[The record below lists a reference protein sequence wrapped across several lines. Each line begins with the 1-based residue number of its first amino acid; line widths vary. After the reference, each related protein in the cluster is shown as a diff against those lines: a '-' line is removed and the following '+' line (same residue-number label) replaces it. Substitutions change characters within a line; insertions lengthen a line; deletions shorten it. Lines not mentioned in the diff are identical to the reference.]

1 MYYRKNIKQSFT
13 VRTDTKFEFGYDENN
28 KIILIDEIFTPDC
41 SRYCLTSD
49 LKQKNVNYFDK
60 QYFRDYLNGINWDND
75 QISIPDKV
83 KESIISRY
91 SNVFGM
97 LTDE

>member
-1 MYYRKNIKQSFT
+1 MSKGLTLI
-13 VRTDTKFEFGYDENN
+13 DTKFEFGYDENK

-41 SRYCLTSD
+41 SRYCLTRD

-60 QYFRDYLNGINWDND
+60 QYFRDYLKSIKWDND

-91 SNVFGM
+91 SDVFEM
-97 LTDE
+97 LADE